1 MRKLLSI
8 IIISMLLISIFSFN
22 SSAVLRQKQADVS
35 YGTPVIDGVMDDCY
49 KNSSEIVI
57 EYRASVAN
65 NATDDMESARGVV
78 RLCWDENNMY
88 LYLEVVDKTPV
99 TQPLSNFGSDAF
111 ECVFDFDNNN
121 SDVDST
127 VESFSPNG
135 IFVKT
140 LAYAKTVGSPE
151 FENDLGNG
159 MGTEHHMWFIDLP
172 ANEHE
177 VVCVIK
183 PDGYIIERRIPVND
197 AVKAMFKPGYSC
209 GFQIWLLDDID
220 DNNQRDFKLS
230 WGEPTD
236 EVGVGN
242 YNKSASCDQ
251 INFIAAPPPVIE
263 IEEVEE
269 AEAAGETVVT
279 SSPVTSTSPQ
289 TADPIILM
297 SLLAFAGAVGLAGL
311 KRKK

>member
-8 IIISMLLISIFSFN
+8 IIISMLIISIFSVN
-22 SSAVLRQKQADVS
+22 SNAVLRSKSANVS
-35 YGTPVIDGVMDDCY
+35 YGTPKIDGIMDECY
-49 KNSSEIVI
+49 KNSTEIVI

-65 NATDDMESARGVV
+65 NATDADESAIGHAW
-78 RLCWDENNMY
+78 LCWDENY
-88 LYLEVVDKTPV
+88 LYLYVDVLDKTPV
-99 TQPLSNFGSDAF
+99 TKPLDNFSSDAY

-121 SDVDST
+121 SDADNT

-151 FENDLGNG
+151 FELDLGPP
-159 MGTEHHMWFIDLP
+159 MGTEHHLWFIEQPLS
-172 ANEHE
+172 EHE
-177 VVCVIK
+177 TVCVIK
-183 PDGYIIERRIPVND
+183 PDGYIIERRIPVNN
-197 AVKAMFKPGYSC
+197 AVKAMFKPGYVC

-230 WGEPTD
+230 WGEPTG

-242 YNKSASCDQ
+242 YNKSASCEEL
-251 INFIAAPPPVIE
+251 IFIEAPPIIVIE
-263 IEEVEE
+263 EEEE
-269 AEAAGETVVT
+269 IAGETVVNPPVKT
-279 SSPVTSTSPQ
+279 SSPQTS
-289 TADPIILM
+289 DPLILI
-297 SLLAFAGAVGLAGL
+297 SLFTLISAGGLLGL